1 MSTDSLEARIKRI
14 EDRTAIIDLVIA
26 YAVAIDEA
34 DWAGFAAT
42 MTDPVRIDFSEAGM
56 PPADFPRDQFVG
68 FASGVLEGWTARQ
81 HISPNHRVVFDET
94 DPDKAI
100 CYSYMYAQHY
110 KKDAPGGD
118 FYLMRGSYD
127 NELVR
132 TADGWRIT
140 GITQHVSWLEGN
152 PNALGQPV
160 PAAGDGN

>member
-1 MSTDSLEARIKRI
+1 MSTDTLEARIQRI
-14 EDRTAIIDLVIA
+14 EDRQAIVDLVIA

-34 DWAGFAAT
+34 DWAGFAAP

-68 FASGVLEGWTARQ
+68 FASGVLESWTARQ

-110 KKDAPGGD
+110 KKDAPG
-118 FYLMRGSYD
+118 YHRAQRLR
-127 NELVR
+127 R
-132 TADGWRIT
+132 
-140 GITQHVSWLEGN
+140 
-152 PNALGQPV
+152 
-160 PAAGDGN
+160 